1 MEQWLAEQQQ
11 ISAEETA
18 EPVDML
24 TQNVK
29 DYIRRC
35 YSDSNLHLVS
45 LGEHFDI
52 TPYYLSNIFKKK
64 EGVALMDYIARL
76 RIEKAKEYI
85 DSSDIP
91 MSDIAEKVGF
101 NNVRTFLRT
110 FKKFEGITPSQYK
123 EMRTKK

>member
-1 MEQWLAEQQQ
+1 
-11 ISAEETA
+11 
-18 EPVDML
+18 
-24 TQNVK
+24 
-29 DYIRRC
+29 
-35 YSDSNLHLVS
+35 
-45 LGEHFDI
+45 
-52 TPYYLSNIFKKK
+52 
-64 EGVALMDYIARL
+64 MDYIARL